1 MKRSLTKY
9 SPSFFTKLTKLRYI
23 LPILLL
29 TCFLA
34 YGLSLDMYFWK
45 DDFALMIKAQH
56 PEEPVGFFGPGL
68 KGDGAYRYIT
78 IPFTLLYPHLGLNA
92 WAYFLIGILLYF
104 AAATGLFILALEIFE
119 DRFKAFLTAFIFSSG
134 FIGGDSIYGLTNS
147 YQTSWVIFLLT
158 ICLTL
163 FIKSFKSHNLGLYVL
178 SVFAFAISLETG
190 FIRAHGFFLIILSA
204 VFLYVD
210 RIEFRKIAAFFLKII
225 PFFLVFKHFYLNSD
239 PVRTGLSQFNMS
251 LESGKYEYF
260 FNPLITY
267 VNVFLS
273 TPVIKWSLN
282 TVNRAIG
289 RNIDADK
296 YQLVLLF
303 VFLLGLGLLIGF
315 LLLKKKLTNINS
327 QNRRNLSILFFSLSL
342 TAGSFIG
349 VFYIGAASTYLESTH
364 RYLTT
369 ALIGISFFW
378 VSFFSLL
385 FSFLKH
391 KAVNHALLIA
401 VSTIVL
407 AHLVLGNSYALESI
421 KNRTEP
427 QKEFFVQLKKE
438 IPVISKNTF
447 LYFEVSN
454 KNNSNGK
461 FGNIFGAGSVG
472 GSPEITMHYD
482 GVDRYDVFTTIADF
496 KDFLQKLKE
505 NKGTIENSYAFYFDD
520 NKLINKTL
528 QLREILKKGNTTPV
542 EFGENLTQEVKLPD
556 RSGGGHL
563 ENTSLELNFP
573 EGIFSL
579 TDGLLKFNLKINTK
593 KFEDM
598 KIDTLD
604 KKDEEYLKYLLAKNR
619 IKKKSK
625 AAASNHFQNQVEQN
639 LVDGKIE
646 TTWMVHRG
654 PWHNF
659 VNKVTNEAQ
668 FVEIYLDQTIN
679 LGGMLFTN
687 GHNLRTPTSYRI
699 LVEDVDGW
707 KEVKKT
713 DLSAAKATNEIW
725 FDKFGPELTNSVRIE
740 ILKSESGDAPQ
751 LAELELIEEEFSG
764 LDFKRAQQIEIDPS
778 VLLKKNPS
786 SQLVKEYF
794 RQNGKISFSYL
805 TDKDNDYNVPTVNIG
820 IKGLDE
826 TYSYEIPIPGSGT
839 NLIKGKF
846 FNLNFP
852 ADFIFSDFEYVNPS
866 LDQLTSK

>member
-1 MKRSLTKY
+1 MKRSLIKY
-9 SPSFFTKLTKLRYI
+9 SPLFFEKLTKLRYI
-23 LPILLL
+23 LPILLI
-29 TCFLA
+29 TCLLA

-78 IPFTLLYPHLGLNA
+78 IPFTLLYPYLGLTA
-92 WAYFLIGILLYF
+92 WAYFFIGILLYF
-104 AAATGLFILALEIFE
+104 AAATGLFILALEIFD
-119 DRFKAFLTAFIFSSG
+119 DRFKAFLTALVFSSG
-134 FIGGDSIYGLTNS
+134 FIGGDSIFGLTNS
-147 YQTSWVIFLLT
+147 YQTSWVIFFLT

-163 FIKSFKSHNLGLYVL
+163 FIKSFKSLNLWLYIL
-178 SVFAFAISLETG
+178 SVFAFTVSLETG
-190 FIRAHGFFLIILSA
+190 FIRAHGFFLIVLSTA
-204 VFLYVD
+204 FLLVEE
-210 RIEFRKIAAFFLKII
+210 IEFKKIVAFFLKII
-225 PFFLVFKHFYLNSD
+225 PFFLIFKHFYLNSD
-239 PVRTGLSQFNMS
+239 PARTGVSQFNMS
-251 LESGKYEYF
+251 LESGKYDYF

-267 VNVFLS
+267 VNMFLP
-273 TPVIKWSLN
+273 TPLIKSSLN
-282 TVNRAIG
+282 IVDRVIG
-289 RNIDADK
+289 RNIDAVK
-296 YQLVLLF
+296 YQLVLLL
-303 VFLLGLGLLIGF
+303 VFLLGLGLLIGY
-315 LLLKKKLTNINS
+315 LLLKKQLTNKNS
-327 QNRRNLSILFFSLSL
+327 QNRRNLSILFFSLTL

-369 ALIGISFFW
+369 ALIGVSFFW

-385 FSFLKH
+385 FSFVKH
-391 KAVNHALLIA
+391 KAVNYALSTA
-401 VSTIVL
+401 VLTVVL
-407 AHLVLGNSYALESI
+407 LYLVLGNSYALEGI
-421 KNRTEP
+421 ENRTEP
-427 QKEFFVQLKKE
+427 QKDFFTQLKKE
-438 IPVISKNTF
+438 LPVISKNTF

-482 GVDRYDVFTTIADF
+482 GVDRYDVFTSVADY

-520 NKLINKTL
+520 NKLINKTT
-528 QLREILKKGNTTPV
+528 QLREILKKGKTTPL
-542 EFGENLTQEVKLPD
+542 EFGEGMTQEVRPPAKKE
-556 RSGGGHL
+556 GNL
-563 ENTSLELNFP
+563 EHTSLEFDFP

-579 TDGLLKFNLKINTK
+579 TDGLLKFNLKIDTK
-593 KFEDM
+593 KFEDK

-604 KKDEEYLKYLLAKNR
+604 KEDEEYLEYLLSKNR

-625 AAASNHFQNQVEQN
+625 AAASSHFQNQVEQN
-639 LVDGKIE
+639 LFDGKTE
-646 TTWMVHRG
+646 TTWMTHRG

-668 FVEIYLDQTIN
+668 YVEIYLDQTIN
-679 LGGMLFTN
+679 LGGIIFTN

-699 LVEDVDGW
+699 LVKERNGW

-713 DLSAAKATNEIW
+713 DLSAAKLTYEIW
-725 FDKFGPELTNSVRIE
+725 FDKFGPELTDSVRIE

-751 LAELELIEEEFSG
+751 LAELELVEEEFSG
-764 LDFKRAQQIEIDPS
+764 LDFRRAQQIETDPS

-786 SQLVKEYF
+786 SQVVKEYF

-805 TDKDNDYNVPTVNIG
+805 TDKDNDYNVPMINIG
-820 IKGLDE
+820 IKGLNE
-826 TYSYEIPIPGSGT
+826 TYSYEIPIPGNGT
-839 NLIKGKF
+839 YLIKGKF

-852 ADFIFSDFEYVNPS
+852 ADFIFSDFEYINPS
-866 LDQLTSK
+866 LYQLTSK